1 MAVQKY
7 GMFGRVARRK
17 LLLSKKNMAA
27 RLRFAN
33 LHLNN
38 SQDFLNN
45 VLWTDETKVEIFGHN
60 AQSHV

>member
-7 GMFGRVARRK
+7 GMFGRVDRRK

-33 LHLNN
+33 
-38 SQDFLNN
+38 
-45 VLWTDETKVEIFGHN
+45 WTDETKVEIFGHN

>member
-7 GMFGRVARRK
+7 GMFGRVDRRK

-33 LHLNN
+33 LHLNK
-38 SQDFLNN
+38 SQDFWKN